1 MLRARVNVALSLVL
15 AAGCGGG
22 SGGHE
27 GNGAGSDGIGG
38 TENAGGATGLGGN
51 GPIFNGGD
59 GNIGLGGSSNEPHEI
74 LSLRIEPADA
84 VLDVSVGSS
93 IQQAFT
99 AHAVFADAPGQE
111 VDITGQAVFY
121 VPDNYLVASFP
132 EDGSSTLTTRVP
144 APGTAEPAQRGG
156 SLTVQAQ
163 AANEDGT
170 IATATTSLTVRLTGA
185 REPADPYGPYATPAL
200 PDDPASAFT
209 GEPVVARAPEL
220 VYPND
225 GVLLPPNLGRLEVHF
240 RPGAAENELFQ
251 VRFQSEVSDLVYFTR
266 CYASAQDFEPGACTF
281 FLEGAD
287 LELLASSN
295 QGRGPVTLSVRGSD
309 EAGAFGES
317 ASFEIEFAEKRIDGA
332 VYYWSASAPPTI
344 MRFDFGSAAAE
355 PEVFVRADS
364 IPAAKRGGSTCVGC
378 HSLSRQGDK
387 VIFGLGSVP
396 TARLVYVDDM
406 SRAITDEDFFTYTG
420 QGSDPNAVANGSF
433 NPDGS
438 QFVAVQPAATGVDAE
453 ASLHFHDGASG
464 ARVSQ
469 LDLPVVPNN
478 PDWSPSGDKI
488 AFSAIGGADIW
499 RIRFMGSGISYIQR
513 SGDVWDAE
521 HPVALVPAVSG
532 KNRFNPTFFPGGELL
547 LFSEVDDESYSDA
560 AAGACSAST
569 ADGAGT
575 LCNGYSDP
583 GARTWAVAA
592 QPGSTPVLLAR
603 AAAPGVADELA
614 AAPPQSGVA
623 KADLMDTFPKPSPFE
638 ITHRGS
644 SLGWF
649 TVGSQRRA
657 GLRRKFENQ
666 SIVTGEP
673 DSQALLWMFA
683 VDTGRVKAG
692 EDGSYPGFFLPFQD
706 LKTSNHMAQ
715 WTERIVSDAPPPP
728 APTPPPPAPPPIPIL
743 R

>member
-22 SGGHE
+22 SGGPG

-59 GNIGLGGSSNEPHEI
+59 GNVGLGGSANEPHNI

-84 VLDVSVGSS
+84 VLDVGVGSS

-99 AHAVFADAPGQE
+99 AHAVFADAPDQE
-111 VDITGQAVFY
+111 VDITAQAVFY

-132 EDGSSTLTTRVP
+132 TDGSSTITTRVP
-144 APGTAEPAQRGG
+144 ASASEPAQRGG

-163 AANEDGT
+163 AASEDGS
-170 IATATTSLTVRLTGA
+170 IATATTSLLVRLAGE
-185 REPADPYGPYATPAL
+185 RGPDPLSPQYVPYTTPAL
-200 PDDPASAFT
+200 PQNPASAFA
-209 GEPVVARAPEL
+209 GEPVRARAPEL

-240 RPGAAENELFQ
+240 KPGAAENKLFEL
-251 VRFQSEVSDLVYFTR
+251 RFQSEVSDIAYYTR
-266 CYASAQDFEPGACTF
+266 CYASAQEFEAGSCAF
-281 FLEGAD
+281 FIEGTELET
-287 LELLASSN
+287 LANSN
-295 QGRGPVTLSVRGSD
+295 QGLGPVTLTVRGSD
-309 EAGAFGES
+309 EAGSFGQS
-317 ASFEIEFAEKRIDGA
+317 ASFDIEFAEKRIDGA

-344 MRFDFGSAAAE
+344 MRFDFGSAASE
-355 PEVFVRADS
+355 PEAFVRASDV
-364 IPAAKRGGSTCVGC
+364 PGRGSSTCVGC
-378 HSLSRQGDK
+378 HALSRQGDK
-387 VIFGLGSVP
+387 VIFGLGSAS

-406 SRAITDEDFFTYTG
+406 SRALTETDFFTYAGPT
-420 QGSDPNAVANGSF
+420 SDPNAVANGSF
-433 NPDGS
+433 NPDGTE
-438 QFVAVQPAATGVDAE
+438 FVAVSPAATGVDAE
-453 ASLHFHDGASG
+453 PVLHFHDGTSG
-464 ARVSQ
+464 ERVSE
-469 LDLPVVPNN
+469 LELSVVPNN

-488 AFSAIGGADIW
+488 AFSAIGGDDIW
-499 RIRFMGSGISYIQR
+499 RIRFLGAGISYVQR
-513 SGDVWDAE
+513 QGDVWDAN
-521 HPVALVPAVSG
+521 PVVLVPAASG
-532 KNRFNPTFFPGGELL
+532 KNRFNPTFFPGGDLL
-547 LFSEVDDESYSDA
+547 LFSEVDDESYSGD

-569 ADGAGT
+569 ADGTGT

-592 QPGSTPVLLAR
+592 RPGATPVLLAR
-603 AAAPGVADELA
+603 AAAPGVGDELA
-614 AAPPQSGVA
+614 STTPQEGVA
-623 KADLMDTFPKPSPFE
+623 KSDLMDTFPKPSPFQ

-644 SLGWF
+644 TLSWF
-649 TVGSQRRA
+649 TAGSQRRA
-657 GLRRKFENQ
+657 GLRLTLANG

-683 VDTGRVKAG
+683 VDTDRVKAG

-715 WTERIVSDAPPPP
+715 WTERIVSDDPPPP